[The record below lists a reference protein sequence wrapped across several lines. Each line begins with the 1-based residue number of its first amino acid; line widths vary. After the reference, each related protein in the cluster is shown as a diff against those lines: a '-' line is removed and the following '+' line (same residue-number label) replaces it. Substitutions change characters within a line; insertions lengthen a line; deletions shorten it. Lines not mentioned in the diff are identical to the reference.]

1 MEISFTAQ
9 DLAHKK
15 LMIATPMYGGNSTGP
30 YTKSLSELSM
40 IAGRLGIAVQFYFMY
55 NESLI
60 TRARNYC
67 VDEFMRS
74 DCTHLMFIDSD
85 ISFDFKDV
93 LTLLYLCD
101 ETNDYDII
109 CGPYPKKTIAW
120 EKVKKAVDLGYGD
133 NPFMLEN
140 FVGDYVFNLTGEQ
153 TEFRIDEPVQVRE
166 SGTGFMMIKR
176 SVFEKYQEA
185 FPEYR
190 YRPDHA
196 RTAEFDGSREIVAFF
211 DCVIDKNRSQ
221 SELEAI
227 LDAVLK
233 IDPKADNNELTMQEL
248 KDKVKDIRE
257 REAKASKRYLSE
269 DYMFCQNARKIGLKV
284 WLCPWMELKHTGT
297 YTFGGSMAAL
307 AAINASPTA
316 TDESKSKNY
325 LNPEVNPAIMN
336 KLNRHQRRK
345 QKKGK

>member
-40 IAGRLGIAVQFYFMY
+40 LAGRLGIHIQFYFMY

-93 LTLLYLCD
+93 FTLMHLCD

-109 CGPYPKKTIAW
+109 CGPYPKKTISW
-120 EKVKKAVDLGYGD
+120 EKVKRAVDLGYGE

-140 FVGDYVFNLTGEQ
+140 FVGDFVFNLTGEQ
-153 TEFRIDEPVQVRE
+153 TEFRIDEPVEVRE

-176 SVFEKYQEA
+176 SVFERYQNA

-221 SELEAI
+221 FEIDQLLDEMLADDADIPAI
-227 LDAVLK
+227 KEKIRDLK
-233 IDPKADNNELTMQEL
+233 
-248 KDKVKDIRE
+248 E

-316 TDESKSKNY
+316 SDESKQKNY
-325 LNPEVNPAIMN
+325 LNNQVDPAIMS
-336 KLNRHQRRK
+336 KLNRQQRRK
-345 QKKGK
+345 LKKGK